1 MIKKILLAALAVVHF
16 NSSVYADVTEQD
28 YKKLG
33 KMTIIRGDSYSEAL
47 AIKEEIMLLLAKKDF
62 KALDRL
68 ISKELK
74 SEAIFLNGK
83 NRHTIYLEKLAE
95 ITERYRTRDE
105 SVWEQQQQLADE
117 WLKATPKS
125 PLPYLFQAYLLGA
138 KSWVYRGG
146 NYIHEVSQDDLEIFI
161 KLQMQRI
168 SFLQEHK
175 EIASKYPFYYVAL
188 LKSYQNFDAAK
199 EAYATYKEGIAK
211 FPSYRPI
218 YNTYIAIN
226 DQKWLGGYPGMIN
239 EVIGDIQRLNS
250 GPNQDMYYYLIVFT
264 AIDRGNPF
272 NLERN
277 SIDWDRVE
285 RGSILALERYPSFSR
300 ITQVAELMCS
310 FKGNR
315 ARINRLYSA
324 FGIEQIPESLKNTM
338 VNSCPE

>member
-1 MIKKILLAALAVVHF
+1 MIKKTLMAVLIAVQM
-16 NSSVYADVTEQD
+16 NTAVYADVTQQD

-33 KMTIIRGDSYSEAL
+33 KMTIIRGDTYSEAL
-47 AIKEEIMLLLAKKDF
+47 TIKEEIMSLLAKKQF
-62 KALDRL
+62 KALDQR
-68 ISKELK
+68 IVKELK

-105 SVWEQQQQLADE
+105 SVWDQQQQLADE

-125 PLPYLFQAYLLGA
+125 PLPYLFEAYLLGA

-146 NYIHEVSQDDLEIFI
+146 NYIHEVSQDDLDIFI

-168 SFLQEHK
+168 SFLLEHK
-175 EIASKYPFYYVAL
+175 EIASKDPFYYVAL
-188 LKSYQNFDAAK
+188 LKSYQNFGAVN

-211 FPSYRPI
+211 FPAYRPI

-226 DQKWLGGYPGMIN
+226 DPKWLGGYPGMIE
-239 EVIGDIQRLNS
+239 EVIADIQRLNP

-264 AIDRGNPF
+264 ATDRGNPF
-272 NLERN
+272 HLEGN
-277 SIDWDRVE
+277 SIDWERVE

-315 ARINRLYSA
+315 ARVNRLYSA
-324 FGIEQIPESLKNTM
+324 FGDEQIPESLKNTIL
-338 VNSCPE
+338 NSCPE